1 MARTSQPPRP
11 VSSTKRKSVQ
21 ERRAERGAQL
31 QRERAAR
38 RRLLTIL
45 GGLVAIALALGAA
58 YYLRAKNAEQ
68 QLINQARQLP
78 ALPDE
83 GRDHVNNGAPLSYK
97 YYPPASGNHYN
108 NPQPAGVYDTE
119 VSPGN
124 WMHSLEH
131 GYVVVLLK
139 CPTGCPDLV
148 AQMRQLYDK
157 QLPNSQFGTKKLVVT
172 MYSQPFTDPA
182 KEAPITLVAWN
193 REEMLPAFDRDKII
207 AFYKAYVDKG
217 PELVP

>member
-1 MARTSQPPRP
+1 MARTEQQPP
-11 VSSTKRKSVQ
+11 SSTSAKRKSVA

-38 RRLLTIL
+38 RRLLIIVGTIAVIL
-45 GGLVAIALALGAA
+45 IAVAAGF
-58 YYLRAKNAEQ
+58 YLRGQNAGQ
-68 QLINQARQLP
+68 QLVNQARQLP

-83 GRDHVNNGAPLSYK
+83 GRDHVRDGTPLNYK
-97 YYPPASGNHYN
+97 YNPPSSGSHYN
-108 NPQPAGVYDTE
+108 QPQPAGVFDTE

-124 WMHSLEH
+124 WLHSLEH

-139 CPTGCPDLV
+139 CPGGCPDLV

-157 QLPNSQFGTKKLVVT
+157 EIPNSRFGNKKLVVT
-172 MYSQPFTDPA
+172 LYSQAFTDPA
-182 KEAPITLVAWN
+182 KEAPVTLVAWN
-193 REEMLPAFDRDKII
+193 REDMLPAFDRDKIV

-217 PELVP
+217 PEQVP